1 MTAHTII
8 VAITA
13 ILLFCFFFFALADFV
28 TVGAGFTSSF
38 VSTFL
43 TRWTGRTGSCSAVL
57 NLGCSNSFTTS
68 SVIVCIRFD
77 VFSLRPFIITF
88 ETWLGTFLFIT
99 IGSGQLSFPSLEIDS
114 VGTQPVS
121 TLYKVAD
128 MPYTSV
134 HVPCHSAEE
143 YCSGAEYPGYISQAI
158 SVPVVLPAL
167 IWKSISLSSFFSV
180 TSMVCGLIPL
190 WIIPAECTR
199 LSVVSI
205 GGKSSFTLSQLSS
218 PEQFAR

>member
-1 MTAHTII
+1 M
-8 VAITA
+8 
-13 ILLFCFFFFALADFV
+13 
-28 TVGAGFTSSF
+28 
-38 VSTFL
+38 
-43 TRWTGRTGSCSAVL
+43 
-57 NLGCSNSFTTS
+57 
-68 SVIVCIRFD
+68 
-77 VFSLRPFIITF
+77 TF

-167 IWKSISLSSFFSV
+167 IWILPRR
-180 TSMVCGLIPL
+180 LI
-190 WIIPAECTR
+190 
-199 LSVVSI
+199 
-205 GGKSSFTLSQLSS
+205 GYQLGVRVHHGVYYA
-218 PEQFAR
+218 QIVGAYG